1 MHNIPLL
8 LTSQAG
14 AECHAHQCS
23 IICSGQCAVGRL
35 LGGESPMCMM
45 SQYMHTGEE
54 CAVLC
59 GRCSYCITGA
69 LAW

>member
-35 LGGESPMCMM
+35 LGGESP
-45 SQYMHTGEE
+45 YVYDVTVYAH
-54 CAVLC
+54 
-59 GRCSYCITGA
+59 R
-69 LAW
+69 